1 MKQKTEPDKLN
12 KQLLFRGFRKT
23 LNGEFAEA
31 KAAQIWQDA
40 NRKLLELE
48 DQNPDITGDN
58 KMMIL
63 PSAALYLALR
73 NHAPEVALPLLCAY
87 GTQVGEKIAGIVHA
101 VTSIPGVSRLMWK
114 KAPQLMRNSSS
125 PEKGYTRRIVS
136 ETGDLVG
143 VDILSCPLHDAA
155 IKIGVPE
162 AVRMVC
168 AMDKAYMSGF
178 KHIRYTRTTSVGEG
192 DDCCDYRLSYDKNKL

>member
-1 MKQKTEPDKLN
+1 MKQKKLPDKLGR
-12 KQLLFRGFRKT
+12 QFLFKSFRKM
-23 LNGEFAEA
+23 LRAEFGDA
-31 KAAQIWQDA
+31 KALQVWEEA
-40 NRKLLELE
+40 NRNLLELE
-48 DQNPDITGDN
+48 SKNPDIIGDN

-73 NHAPEVALPLLCAY
+73 NYAPEQALSLMCAY
-87 GTQVGEKIAGIVHA
+87 GTKMGEKIAGIIHGI
-101 VTSIPGVSRLMWK
+101 TSIPGISKLMWK

-136 ETGDLVG
+136 ETSDLVG

-162 AVRMVC
+162 AALMVC

-178 KHIRYTRTTSVGEG
+178 KYIRYTRNTSVAEG
-192 DDCCDYRLSYDKNKL
+192 DGCCDYRLYFDKTKI

>member
-1 MKQKTEPDKLN
+1 MDKLS
-12 KQLLFRGFRKT
+12 KSVIFKGFRKM
-23 LNGEFAEA
+23 LNAEFGETEA
-31 KAAQIWQDA
+31 TQIWEEA
-40 NRKLLELE
+40 NRNLLELE
-48 DQNPDITGDN
+48 REHPDITGDN

-73 NHAPEVALPLLCAY
+73 NHTPEKVLPLMRSY
-87 GTQVGEKIAGIVHA
+87 GTKMGQKIAGVIHA
-101 VTSIPGVSRLMWK
+101 ITSIPGVSKLMWK

-155 IKIGVPE
+155 TKIGVPE
-162 AVRMVC
+162 AVLMVC
-168 AMDKAYMSGF
+168 AMDKAYMTGF
-178 KHIRYTRTTSVGEG
+178 KYIRYTRTTSVGEG
-192 DDCCDYRLSYDKNKL
+192 DECCDYRLSYDKTKL